1 MLKMNKLNSAYKSI
15 GEVAKILEL
24 NDEKKGRLKTH
35 TIRFWEKKFKQIKP
49 KIFNSNRRYYDQN
62 SIDILKK
69 IKYLLKVEGMTI
81 NGVKK
86 MLDKNESLKLDDYLN
101 KPINTQNNNLKIKL
115 NKISKIITEL
125 KDLK

>member
-1 MLKMNKLNSAYKSI
+1 MNKLNSAYKSI

-24 NDEKKGRLKTH
+24 NDEKKGSLKTH

-49 KIFNSNRRYYDQN
+49 KLFNNKRRYYDQN

-69 IKYLLKVEGMTI
+69 IKYLLKDEGMTI
-81 NGVKK
+81 EGVKK
-86 MLDKNESLKLDDYLN
+86 ILNKNESLKLDDYSN

>member
-1 MLKMNKLNSAYKSI
+1 MNKLNSAYKSI

-35 TIRFWEKKFKQIKP
+35 TIRFWEKNFKQIKP
-49 KIFNSNRRYYDQN
+49 KLFNTNRRYYDQN

-69 IKYLLKVEGMTI
+69 IKYLLKDEGMTI
-81 NGVKK
+81 EGVKK
-86 MLDKNESLKLDDYLN
+86 MLKKNNSLKLDDFSN
-101 KPINTQNNNLKIKL
+101 KPITVRDNNLRIKL
-115 NKISKIITEL
+115 SKISKIINEL

>member
-1 MLKMNKLNSAYKSI
+1 MNKLNSAYKSI
-15 GEVAKILEL
+15 GEVARILEL
-24 NDEKKGRLKTH
+24 DDEKKGRLKTH

-49 KIFNSNRRYYDQN
+49 KLFNNKRRYYDQN
-62 SIDILKK
+62 CINILKK

-81 NGVKK
+81 EGVKK
-86 MLDKNESLKLDDYLN
+86 ILNKNQSLKLDDYSN
-101 KPINTQNNNLKIKL
+101 KPINTQNNNLKTKL

>member
-1 MLKMNKLNSAYKSI
+1 MNKLNSAYKSI

-24 NDEKKGRLKTH
+24 NDEKKGSLKTH

-49 KIFNSNRRYYDQN
+49 KLFNNKRRYYDQN
-62 SIDILKK
+62 CIDILKK
-69 IKYLLKVEGMTI
+69 IKYLLKDQGMTI
-81 NGVKK
+81 EGVKK
-86 MLDKNESLKLDDYLN
+86 ILNKNQPLKLDDYSN

>member
-1 MLKMNKLNSAYKSI
+1 MNKLNSAYKSI
-15 GEVAKILEL
+15 GEVAKILGL
-24 NDEKKGRLKTH
+24 IDEKKGSLNTH

-49 KIFNSNRRYYDQN
+49 KLFNNKRRYYDQN
-62 SIDILKK
+62 CIDILKK
-69 IKYLLKVEGMTI
+69 IKYLLKDQGMTI
-81 NGVKK
+81 EGVKK
-86 MLDKNESLKLDDYLN
+86 ILNKNQPLKLDDYSN

>member
-1 MLKMNKLNSAYKSI
+1 MNKLNSAYKSI
-15 GEVAKILEL
+15 GEVARILEL
-24 NDEKKGRLKTH
+24 DDEKKGRLKTH

>member
-1 MLKMNKLNSAYKSI
+1 MNKLNSAYKSI
-15 GEVAKILEL
+15 GEVARILEL
-24 NDEKKGRLKTH
+24 NDEKKGSLKTH

-49 KIFNSNRRYYDQN
+49 KLFNNKRRYYDQN

-69 IKYLLKVEGMTI
+69 IKYLLKVEGMNI
-81 NGVKK
+81 EGVKK
-86 MLDKNESLKLDDYLN
+86 ILNKNQALKLDDYSN

>member
-1 MLKMNKLNSAYKSI
+1 MNKLNSAYKSI

-24 NDEKKGRLKTH
+24 NDEKKGSLKTH

-49 KIFNSNRRYYDQN
+49 KLFNNKRRYYDQN

-69 IKYLLKVEGMTI
+69 IKYLLKEEGMTI
-81 NGVKK
+81 EGVKK
-86 MLDKNESLKLDDYLN
+86 ILNKNQSLKLDDYSN

>member
-1 MLKMNKLNSAYKSI
+1 MNKLNSAYKSI

-24 NDEKKGRLKTH
+24 NDEKKGSVKTH

-49 KIFNSNRRYYDQN
+49 KLFNNKRRYYDQN
-62 SIDILKK
+62 CIDILKK
-69 IKYLLKVEGMTI
+69 IKYLLKDQGMTI
-81 NGVKK
+81 EGVKK
-86 MLDKNESLKLDDYLN
+86 ILNKNQPLKLDDYSN

>member
-1 MLKMNKLNSAYKSI
+1 MNKLNSAYKSI

-24 NDEKKGRLKTH
+24 NDEKKGSLKTH

-49 KIFNSNRRYYDQN
+49 KLFNNKRRYYDQN

-69 IKYLLKVEGMTI
+69 IKYLLKDQGMTI
-81 NGVKK
+81 EGVKK
-86 MLDKNESLKLDDYLN
+86 ILNKNQPLKLDDYSN